1 MRNLI
6 APAALAASLMLG
18 SAALAATPQTAT
30 AESGSSTA
38 AAPVVQR
45 EVVGRTTIGAPIEQ
59 TTVSEP
65 VSYAGLDPANPA
77 DIKILDRRIQRTAE
91 QECAQLRD
99 QSGASVDETIGG
111 GYCVRMAA
119 HDARASLGAATSAA
133 QALQ

>member
-6 APAALAASLMLG
+6 APAVLAAGLMLG

-30 AESGSSTA
+30 AA
-38 AAPVVQR
+38 PPVVQR

-65 VSYAGLDPANPA
+65 VSYDGLDPANPA
-77 DIKILDRRIQRTAE
+77 DVKVIDRRIQRTAQ
-91 QECAQLRD
+91 QECAELRD
-99 QSGASVDETIGG
+99 QSAATLDSTIGG
-111 GYCVRMAA
+111 GYCVRMAE

>member
-6 APAALAASLMLG
+6 APAALAAALMLG

-30 AESGSSTA
+30 AESGTSTA

-59 TTVSEP
+59 MTVSQP
-65 VSYAGLDPANPA
+65 VSYDGLDPANPA
-77 DIKILDRRIQRTAE
+77 DIKVLDRRIQRTA
-91 QECAQLRD
+91 QKECAELRD
-99 QSGASVDETIGG
+99 QSAASLDDTIGG
-111 GYCVRMAA
+111 GYCVRMAER
-119 HDARASLGAATSAA
+119 DARASLGAAASAA